1 MRPLLLVG
9 LFLSALMLFSTSAV
23 ASAPA
28 WTADVGPGYITT
40 APVVGAD
47 HVFVR
52 TSGFWTGEERPEV
65 IAFSHDGEERWRF
78 VNSNTVQHDMAPLL
92 LVPSGEGACGVWPD
106 MVLVGWA
113 DGRFDALSAD
123 TGVSLW
129 NVSTPVD
136 GWGITGAFVID
147 GDEVVFPGR
156 ASLHRACLANGES
169 TLNVTV
175 GEGWRNGVA
184 QTPSGYWLGDEAGT
198 LWHVGRNG
206 SVSSPLQFNGSI
218 RHAPVVM
225 GERLLLHV
233 QQASSST
240 LQSYDTLSS
249 TATTLAVSGSSPAV
263 PLKVDQMAIFGDGS
277 GLTSVVCD
285 TNCSVSDT
293 HETLVNGE
301 MTWTPDGTLH
311 APINTPSGGW
321 LSISVSIN
329 GTFTSPSVFSTP
341 YDGYGTAP
349 PAFGSG
355 LSVYGN
361 DAGVLMVYITET
373 STPTSSSFDAQPVL
387 GAVFL
392 MLAMGG
398 MAALASM
405 SRTTDAWRLFTL
417 VVLVLALFMLPDI
430 SGSWNTALVD
440 KEEDAPTS
448 DWRQHWPDTW
458 LGTQVVVVEFEDE
471 TLEVGGLVGHES
483 VLALTQ
489 AAALDLGVDI
499 DLESTSLGTY
509 LVAINGTSGA
519 GWEYFVNGERGVL
532 AVDDAMVE
540 TPVVLV
546 WRLA

>member
-1 MRPLLLVG
+1 MRPLLLLG
-9 LFLSALMLFSTSAV
+9 LLLSALMLSSASAA
-23 ASAPA
+23 ASAPS

-52 TSGFWTGEERPEV
+52 TSGFWVGEQRPEV
-65 IAFSHDGEERWRF
+65 IAFSHGGEERWRYM
-78 VNSNTVQHDMAPLL
+78 NSNTVQHDMAPLM

-123 TGVSLW
+123 TGASLW
-129 NVSTPVD
+129 NVSTPVV

-156 ASLHRACLANGES
+156 ASLHRVCLANGES
-169 TLNVTV
+169 SLNVTV

-198 LWHVGRNG
+198 LWHVERNG
-206 SVSSPLQFNGSI
+206 SVSSPIQFNGSI

-225 GERLLLHV
+225 GDRLLLHV
-233 QQASSST
+233 QQSSSST
-240 LQSYDTLSS
+240 ILSYNTLSS
-249 TATTLAVSGSSPAV
+249 SATTLAVSGTSPAV
-263 PLKVDQMAIFGDGS
+263 PLKVDQKAIFGDGS
-277 GLTSVVCD
+277 GLTSVVCNS
-285 TNCSVSDT
+285 NCSVSDT
-293 HETLVNGE
+293 YETLVNGE
-301 MTWTPDGTLH
+301 MAWTPNGTLH

-321 LSISVSIN
+321 LSVSVTTN
-329 GTFTSPSVFSTP
+329 GNFTSPTVFSTP
-341 YDGYGTAP
+341 HDGYGTAA

-361 DAGVLMVYITET
+361 DAGVLMVYVTEA
-373 STPTSSSFDAQPVL
+373 STPTASSFDAQPVL

-398 MAALASM
+398 MAVLASS

-417 VVLVLALFMLPDI
+417 VVLLLALFMLPDI
-430 SGSWNTALVD
+430 SGSWNAALVHE
-440 KEEDAPTS
+440 EEDTPTS
-448 DWRQHWPDTW
+448 QWKQHWPDTW
-458 LGTQVVVVEFEDE
+458 LGTQVVVIEFEDE
-471 TLEVGGLVGHES
+471 TLEIGGLVGHES

-489 AAALDLGVDI
+489 AAALDLDVDVE
-499 DLESTSLGTY
+499 LESTSLGTY

-540 TPVVLV
+540 TSVVLV

>member
-9 LFLSALMLFSTSAV
+9 LVLSALMLSSTSAAV
-23 ASAPA
+23 SAPS

-40 APVVGAD
+40 APVVGDD

-78 VNSNTVQHDMAPLL
+78 VNPNTVQHDMAPLL
-92 LVPSGEGACGVWPD
+92 MVPSGEGPCGVWPN

-113 DGRFDALSAD
+113 DGRFDALSVD

-129 NVSTPVD
+129 NISTPVV
-136 GWGITGAFVID
+136 GWGITGSFVID

-156 ASLHRACLANGES
+156 ASLHRACLANGET

-184 QTPSGYWLGDEAGT
+184 QTPSGYWLGDEAGM
-198 LWHVGRNG
+198 LWHVERNG

-225 GERLLLHV
+225 GDRLLLHV
-233 QQASSST
+233 QQSSSST
-240 LQSYDTLSS
+240 IQSYDTLTSV
-249 TATTLAVSGSSPAV
+249 ARTLVVSGTSPAV
-263 PLKVDQMAIFGDGS
+263 PVKVGQQAIFGDAS

-285 TNCSVSDT
+285 ANCSVSDT
-293 HETLVNGE
+293 YETLVNGE
-301 MTWTPDGTLH
+301 MVWTSDGTLH

-321 LSISVSIN
+321 LSVSVSTN
-329 GTFTSPSVFSTP
+329 GNFTSPSVFSTP
-341 YDGYGTAP
+341 HDGYGTAP

-361 DAGVLMVYITET
+361 DAGVLMVYIAET
-373 STPTSSSFDAQPVL
+373 STPTASAFDAQPVL
-387 GAVFL
+387 GAVLL
-392 MLAMGG
+392 MLAMTG
-398 MAALASM
+398 MAVLASK
-405 SRTTDAWRLFTL
+405 SRTTEAWRLFTL
-417 VVLVLALFMLPDI
+417 IVLVLALFMLPDL
-430 SGSWNTALVD
+430 SGSWNSALVD
-440 KEEDAPTS
+440 DEQATPTS
-448 DWRQHWPDTW
+448 KWEPHWPDAW
-458 LGTQVVVVEFEDE
+458 LGTQVVVVEFEGE
-471 TLEVGGLVGHES
+471 TLEVGGFVGHQS

-489 AAALDLGVDI
+489 EAAIEMDVELV
-499 DLESTSLGTY
+499 LESTTLGTY
-509 LVAINGTSGA
+509 LVSINGTSGA
-519 GWEYFVNGERGVL
+519 GWEYFVNGERGAM